1 MTLKE
6 KIESLD
12 GTVYRFTQRR
22 GFSIPALYGILRRKR
37 SISKGMLA
45 KLESVL
51 GGDVPDLF
59 DEDGVLIQK

>member
-6 KIESLD
+6 ISESLD

-37 SISKGMLA
+37 SVSKGMLA